1 MIQCCSNMSWLLKK
15 INRLQD
21 LAGDLWIFAA
31 TVFFCFIFFSFFF
44 WFGFCF
50 LFFFWPQWHHFG
62 CLFDSIDSTLK
73 KKTALFIVHKIVKKK
88 SPPKKITRSLPV
100 LHKSAHGNPRIK
112 KKKDVVKKKKILQ
125 GPHDFSI
132 PRRLPSS
139 KRGAHESEM
148 KKKMKRKNKKNK
160 METPN
165 GIRTKR
171 APGRTQSRSHFTGS
185 DVSDVV
191 GSLIFFFFIF
201 FVLFFVSFLCVL
213 APPMETGPK
222 RKWPSAAPP
231 FHEWASTEALL
242 LLLLLHLLLR
252 FRLHL
257 LG

>member
-1 MIQCCSNMSWLLKK
+1 
-15 INRLQD
+15 
-21 LAGDLWIFAA
+21 
-31 TVFFCFIFFSFFF
+31 
-44 WFGFCF
+44 
-50 LFFFWPQWHHFG
+50 
-62 CLFDSIDSTLK
+62 
-73 KKTALFIVHKIVKKK
+73 
-88 SPPKKITRSLPV
+88 
-100 LHKSAHGNPRIK
+100 
-112 KKKDVVKKKKILQ
+112 
-125 GPHDFSI
+125 
-132 PRRLPSS
+132 
-139 KRGAHESEM
+139 
-148 KKKMKRKNKKNK
+148 